1 MFLIGEARYRKILA
15 GLFQCYGRKLIVI
28 NLDYMG
34 LGNRLKMMA
43 VYDVNWGLD
52 NTTVYWNR
60 EGWVNATFGELFS
73 IEGVRNFREVPI
85 TVQRWMVPVIAHP
98 SKPYYW
104 HRGYWRFDAGDEL
117 PDSYLIER
125 RGQIFPAVDFLYE
138 STPAPYL
145 ERYKA
150 FFQRLCPSPEV
161 ARRVAEV
168 PIDDKVVC
176 VQVRLTVDEKDRAN
190 VPRIETYLSRM
201 RTYGAD
207 TRFFIS
213 TLDASFSEVFHREFP
228 GRILE
233 LPGKRYRSM
242 VDATADLVLLGRGGD
257 YIVSGASSF
266 GEIAWWLGGCRQRV
280 IEIPAEVFAA

>member
-1 MFLIGEARYRKILA
+1 MFLIGETRYRMLLA
-15 GLFQCYGRKLIVI
+15 ALFRLWGRKLIVI
-28 NLDYMG
+28 NIDYMG

-52 NTTVYWNR
+52 DTTMYWNR
-60 EGWVNATFGELFS
+60 VGWVNATFGELFT
-73 IEGVRNFREVPI
+73 IDGVRGFREVPI
-85 TVQRWMVPVIAHP
+85 TVKRWMVPVIAHP
-98 SKPYYW
+98 SKDYYW

-117 PDSYLIER
+117 PESYRIER
-125 RGQIFPAVDFLYE
+125 RGRVFPAVDFLYE
-138 STPAPYL
+138 RTPSPYL

-150 FFQRLCPSPEV
+150 FFQRLRPSAEV
-161 ARRVAEV
+161 ASRVAEV
-168 PIDDKVVC
+168 PIDENVVC
-176 VQVRLTVDEKDRAN
+176 VQVRLTVDENDRAN
-190 VPRIETYLSRM
+190 VPRIETYLRYM
-201 RTYGAD
+201 RAYPPD

-213 TLDASFSEVFHREFP
+213 TLDASFSDVFRREFP

-280 IEIPAEVFAA
+280 TEIPAEVFNT